1 MSNLLE
7 QAIIDAAALRE
18 TALKSAE
25 SALIDK
31 YKDEFEI
38 TVKKLLEQEDSA
50 MTGGDPNAGAV
61 PPEGNMASP
70 DASGGISGDMSNEE
84 PGGEA
89 FQDIPSSF
97 LDGDEDEM
105 ITIDFD
111 KIEKQLQDVLS
122 SPMLASPGSEEETG
136 EEETEETPEAPEMEA
151 GAMNEEL
158 ELEESEELEEELD
171 EELELEEEK
180 SCEQDELEE
189 MYDAGGRFEDYPKM
203 DALSEMEDSEPAI
216 HIQIVDDEEEQ
227 DEYEGES
234 EEEFELDEAD
244 EAASSSQM
252 QSLEKADAD
261 ANAKIAAG
269 QAAKART
276 QQQIAAIRAQELSK
290 RQSDISTDQIT
301 EEEIQELD
309 EEMHVDIDVEGLLS
323 GYMGSTTRK
332 KVERDDL
339 AKAKA
344 RDSREIERM
353 NLEREKLKDLENKL
367 HESQSTNKKY
377 SVLVED
383 LKENLNSLKE
393 HVEKLSISNAKL
405 LYINK
410 VFGDSSLNERQKQN
424 IVESISRATTVL
436 EAKTIYGTL
445 QSTVQSVQESRHKQS
460 LSEALDR
467 GSQAFITRPRAKSS
481 IDDNLS
487 ERMKIL
493 AGISNKQ

>member
-38 TVKKLLEQEDSA
+38 TVKKLLEQEDPA
-50 MTGGDPNAGAV
+50 MTGGDQSAGTV

-70 DASGGISGDMSNEE
+70 DASAGVSGDMSSEE

-89 FQDIPSSF
+89 FENIPSSF

-122 SPMLASPGSEEETG
+122 SPMLASPGSEEATG
-136 EEETEETPEAPEMEA
+136 EEETEETPETPEMEA

-189 MYDAGGRFEDYPKM
+189 VYDAGGRFEDYPKM

-216 HIQIVDDEEEQ
+216 HIQIIDD
-227 DEYEGES
+227 GEVGQ
-234 EEEFELDEAD
+234 EEFELDEFQD
-244 EAASSSQM
+244 TSG
-252 QSLEKADAD
+252 LETQLGTAQKQVG
-261 ANAKIAAG
+261 NL
-269 QAAKART
+269 
-276 QQQIAAIRAQELSK
+276 QQQIAQRKAQKSQEEADAAKKAASA
-290 RQSDISTDQIT
+290 SNQIT

-332 KVERDDL
+332 KIQRDNL

-353 NLEREKLKDLENKL
+353 NKEREQLKDLENKL

-377 SVLVED
+377 SELVED

-445 QSTVQSVQESRHKQS
+445 QSTVQSVQESKHKQS

-467 GSQAFITRPRAKSS
+467 GSQAFITRPRVQSS
-481 IDDNLS
+481 VDDSLS